1 MAGDPTKPKSA
12 GEVSPAPR
20 LKSRKADAKGGPL
33 PEARSSAAAD
43 IAAFVAQARAMSPHR
58 AGAKGRLVFALDA
71 TMSRQP
77 TWDMACALQADMFR
91 EAASL
96 GSLDIRLVYY
106 RGLNECRATGWISDS
121 AQLARLMS
129 KIDCQGGNTQ
139 IGKVLSEARRE
150 AVASAV
156 RAVVFVGDAM
166 EEAVDDLCAKAGELG
181 LLKVPV
187 FMFQEG
193 HDTVAE
199 QAFREIA
206 RLTGGAWCRFNPPAA
221 PQFRELLRAVA
232 AYAAGG
238 REACCGYH
246 GPMAAPPADWPD
258 EVIAAMFFLGPSS
271 ADRHAFWRRGDYIGL
286 MPTLIAGVDAVIVLY
301 SLLQMFRAANP
312 VVLAHGIKI
321 GGGVIALAV
330 AAFPG
335 SRGELVVAVPLGM
348 IGPACWGG
356 SRSGSGMRGIGRCS
370 AAEAALAG
378 ADVARAFQLPRHEP
392 RS

>member
-1 MAGDPTKPKSA
+1 MAGEPIKPKSA
-12 GEVSPAPR
+12 SEVSSAPTAEQR
-20 LKSRKADAKGGPL
+20 GAGPL
-33 PEARSSAAAD
+33 PQAQPSAAAD
-43 IAAFVAQARAMSPHR
+43 IAALVAKAKAMSPHR

-106 RGLNECRATGWISDS
+106 RGLNECRATGWISNS
-121 AQLARLMS
+121 AQLAKLMS

-193 HDTVAE
+193 HDAVAE
-199 QAFREIA
+199 QAFREIS
-206 RLTGGAWCRFNPPAA
+206 RLTGGAWCRFDPGAA
-221 PQFRELLRAVA
+221 AQLRELLRAAA
-232 AYAAGG
+232 AYAARG
-238 REACCGYH
+238 REA
-246 GPMAAPPADWPD
+246 
-258 EVIAAMFFLGPSS
+258 V
-271 ADRHAFWRRGDYIGL
+271 
-286 MPTLIAGVDAVIVLY
+286 
-301 SLLQMFRAANP
+301 RA
-312 VVLAHGIKI
+312 
-321 GGGVIALAV
+321 
-330 AAFPG
+330 
-335 SRGELVVAVPLGM
+335 
-348 IGPACWGG
+348 
-356 SRSGSGMRGIGRCS
+356 
-370 AAEAALAG
+370 
-378 ADVARAFQLPRHEP
+378 LPRT
-392 RS
+392 RRRAR